1 MPTEN
6 AKNDN
11 VVRKSMGEPLKK
23 TLETENNI
31 NLPLKNH
38 I

>member
-11 VVRKSMGEPLKK
+11 MIRKSMGKPLKK
-23 TLETENNI
+23 ASENKNNI
-31 NLPLKNH
+31 NLPQRNF